1 MKFLSKLAQYFAK
14 GLQVLGVF
22 QPIVQQVVGNGGAA
36 QLVQTVSQDITQI
49 ANAVIDAEQV
59 GVALQLKGSEKLKAA
74 APKVAD
80 IILRST
86 ILVNHS
92 IANADLFNQGVNEV
106 AGGFADILNSLHAD
120 GIQAQNK
127 QA

>member
-14 GLQVLGVF
+14 GLQILGIF
-22 QPIVQQVVGNGGAA
+22 QPVVQQVVGSGSAA
-36 QLVQTVSQDITQI
+36 QIIQTVSQDITQI

-59 GVALQLKGSEKLKAA
+59 GVALQLKGPDKLRAA
-74 APKVAD
+74 APHVAD

-86 ILVNHS
+86 LLVNHS
-92 IANADLFNQGVNEV
+92 IANAQLFNQGVNEV

-120 GIQAQNK
+120 GIQVQSKLA
-127 QA
+127 